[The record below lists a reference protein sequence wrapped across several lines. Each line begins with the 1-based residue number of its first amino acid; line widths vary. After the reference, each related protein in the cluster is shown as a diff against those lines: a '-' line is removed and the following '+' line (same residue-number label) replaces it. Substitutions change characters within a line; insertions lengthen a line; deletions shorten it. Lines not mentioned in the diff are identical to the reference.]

1 MFTNLE
7 TRQTVAI
14 IRESKIR
21 GQSHEDAPGHQP
33 PIKRL
38 VGMAFQAPPVLI
50 VDEPCCE
57 HLRTRHDPK
66 ELAVVRQLG
75 DVVWSRGRGGAA
87 AVQQSRWGV
96 PAKARI
102 SPVRVIPSVAVVI
115 DFHSTPCPS
124 SAAVTT

>member
-1 MFTNLE
+1 MLTKLE
-7 TRQTVAI
+7 TRQTIPI

-21 GQSHEDAPGHQP
+21 GQSHEDAPGPQP

-57 HLRTRHDPK
+57 HLRTRHDTK

-75 DVVWSRGRGGAA
+75 EVVWSRRRGAA
-87 AVQQSRWGV
+87 EPIGRLREGADQPRAG
-96 PAKARI
+96 
-102 SPVRVIPSVAVVI
+102 
-115 DFHSTPCPS
+115 F
-124 SAAVTT
+124 